1 MEQPSVD
8 PPPTYPPSEL
18 ESIMND
24 DEKARLLDHYNK
36 APFLPD
42 SDLFLPP
49 IQPDAPGFTVESVL
63 NRGLQIPSKSEYVTS
78 GFAYPPVL
86 GQCGVSKR
94 HWSQFTQEIIQAAKL
109 SHRQWTTAVAKGL
122 GVLAIGGVM
131 VGFLSAIPALIVAR
145 KARRNREEQNLVAAT
160 SSIGTSDLSR
170 KIQLWNETFFQPRGI
185 LIRVDLPSDG
195 LADLDIS
202 TSRTA
207 NKIYG
212 DNGESSNFS
221 STSRVGPQSL
231 FNQRRILDDENAR
244 EDASYRA
251 RIVVIP
257 ISKSSLEKTWLSN
270 LDSERYQGYQAP
282 SGDKSTA

>member
-1 MEQPSVD
+1 MDE
-8 PPPTYPPSEL
+8 
-18 ESIMND
+18 
-24 DEKARLLDHYNK
+24 DEKTKLLDHYNK
-36 APFLPD
+36 APFVAE
-42 SDLFLPP
+42 SDLYLPP
-49 IQPDAPGFTVESVL
+49 IQPDSPGFTVESIL

-86 GQCGVSKR
+86 VQCGVSKR
-94 HWSQFTQEIIQAAKL
+94 HWNQFTQEITHSAKL

-122 GVLAIGGVM
+122 GALAIGGVM

-160 SSIGTSDLSR
+160 SGAETSELSR
-170 KIQLWNETFFQPRGI
+170 KIELWNETFFQPRGI

-207 NKIYG
+207 NELYR
-212 DNGESSNFS
+212 DSGESSNFT
-221 STSRVGPQSL
+221 STSNAVPQSL
-231 FNQRRILDDENAR
+231 FKQRRILDDESAK
-244 EDASYRA
+244 EQASYRA

-257 ISKSSLEKTWLSN
+257 ISKPISEATSQSN
-270 LDSERYQGYQAP
+270 DLDFEHYQPP
-282 SGDKSTA
+282 SGGESRA